1 MAFSVFGNEQG
12 MGQTLPP
19 LSTAMSMSYPNV
31 TPSSNAQNSTSAIS
45 SSAQMNSLSFE
56 PVYYNSIPST
66 TPSPNNSQEGYDCV
80 PGKSKNKKKQILIL
94 LFSEQLTSRQPERR
108 RQ

>member
-19 LSTAMSMSYPNV
+19 LSTPMSMSYPS
-31 TPSSNAQNSTSAIS
+31 TSSAQNSTIS
-45 SSAQMNSLSFE
+45 SSAQMTSLSFE

-66 TPSPNNSQEGYDCV
+66 TPSPNTPQDGYECV
-80 PGKSKNKKKQILIL
+80 PGESNVRYI
-94 LFSEQLTSRQPERR
+94 FVTVT
-108 RQ
+108 